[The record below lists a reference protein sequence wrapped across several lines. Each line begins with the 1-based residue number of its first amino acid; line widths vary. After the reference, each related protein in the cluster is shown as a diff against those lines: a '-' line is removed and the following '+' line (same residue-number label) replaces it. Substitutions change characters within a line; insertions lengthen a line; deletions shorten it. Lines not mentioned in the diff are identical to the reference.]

1 MFQHIPGCSHK
12 KHVLIWSSK
21 VIFSHSESLISGVSL
36 EWNQRFLQ
44 RSRFFFSKI
53 ANKNWHLWWVS
64 HCLCWVSEN
73 FDISHLGGRQ
83 IRPKWTASIFK
94 LHKML
99 KLLLMVQKSGKHQ
112 LIWRISHY
120 LQGFMYVRWWSSSI
134 NMWIDRSPKTFFS
147 RTTWILRCFFF
158 DFLGTSS

>member
-21 VIFSHSESLISGVSL
+21 VIFSHSESLISGVSF

-44 RSRFFFSKI
+44 RSRFFFFENCQQKLTI
-53 ANKNWHLWWVS
+53 EHLWWVS

-73 FDISHLGGRQ
+73 FDISHFDMENLPWFTG
-83 IRPKWTASIFK
+83 FY
-94 LHKML
+94 
-99 KLLLMVQKSGKHQ
+99 VCSG
-112 LIWRISHY
+112 
-120 LQGFMYVRWWSSSI
+120 SSSI
-134 NMWIDRSPKTFFS
+134 NMWIDQSPKTFFS

-158 DFLGTSS
+158 DFLVLVVKKRRIFSEQTCFTTLCFSG